1 MSEPV
6 QRPSDAEWLTEADII
21 RAAKVVIWLRGT
33 AAYDRARHRVGDLR
47 LTGDHEAAESW
58 LRVAKTIERLQ
69 AKARALCGR
78 WSPTGEVA
86 GFDGSDAQTNQ
97 AVTGSSRLGFLGSG
111 LGVVGWPA
119 LYSLSCGA
127 SSPP

>member
-47 LTGDHEAAESW
+47 LTGDHEAAEIW

-69 AKARALCGR
+69 AKARA
-78 WSPTGEVA
+78 
-86 GFDGSDAQTNQ
+86 
-97 AVTGSSRLGFLGSG
+97 
-111 LGVVGWPA
+111 
-119 LYSLSCGA
+119 
-127 SSPP
+127 